1 MVSTIRGLL
10 KLLAEDE
17 ACFERLCVVLR
28 VARARGEPPRASFTA
43 LSRACHG
50 KLEVLLGR
58 LRKVDLLR
66 LLGAVTGDDGL
77 TYTLVDA
84 ARQSR
89 ARLLRRTVRVF
100 RDGRLGR
107 GFVVVGAAASGHEL
121 ARPAGSRGRQGHGG
135 ASYRA
140 QFLVDAAFSE
150 SDARQPLRPY
160 QREAIDAVLRDLD
173 AREPKL
179 LHLATGG
186 GKTRVANDA
195 VALFLERNRGTGPV
209 LWVTKDWS
217 LLTQAAVDASRRHQ
231 GVRLARL
238 GGNGQ
243 PLHPLPSVEPA
254 ATDRAEVDIVYST
267 VQTMERRLDAE
278 ILHALRPSLLVWDEC
293 HWGEGG
299 STGEL
304 LTVCRALGIPVLG
317 LTATPRPIGRS
328 RYRIAYSKSFFE
340 LVELG
345 YLARP
350 LVEEAVRTGVRWT
363 PRFSGPFR
371 TITAGSLR
379 QLAISQRRNKV
390 IVDHYT
396 QHQARYGKTIVFACD
411 VAHANALATAFAR
424 RGHAVRALHSEARS
438 EDNQEALRR
447 FRSGEIEVLVN
458 VEMLT
463 HGIDV
468 PDTRSVFL
476 CRPTES
482 DILFAQMIG
491 RGSRRHEPSG
501 KDSFHVVEFTDNV
514 RAHGELLQS
523 AQRYFQGTAARG
535 PRQTALERRP
545 RRHSFDPRGLPT
557 WIPDL
562 PSLPES
568 VRGLWYRQGQT
579 FGLEFELTAKS
590 GRVPVLNEAWRE
602 KAAQILE
609 ALADALPG
617 RVAEAPIEGYAGVG
631 STLSKDVRVW
641 NVEFDSSAGWEVT
654 SPVLADAEGFLE
666 VDAACAALAEI
677 ARELGLKVN
686 HNTGTHVHLG
696 WLGEGEGAAEVR
708 RALRLARLFEPG
720 LASLVS
726 PSRVAAFARGSYRLD
741 YPNPY
746 CRPLA
751 EVFPQTVLDR
761 APSLATIRAL
771 ANGEDARYVTFNV
784 RPLDHQQ
791 TVEVR
796 MHNGT
801 LEARKILLWLS
812 LWAQIL
818 WAATHRERITKVP
831 DVAVLVPNEDIVA
844 LARRWLPDSG
854 QPQQRRLLERLAERR
869 DEIVATWRRH
879 PTLAPWT
886 AHAASWQTP

>member
-10 KLLAEDE
+10 KLLATDE
-17 ACFERLCVVLR
+17 PCFDRLCGLLR
-28 VARARGEPPRASFTA
+28 VTRVRGEAPSASFTA
-43 LSRACHG
+43 LGRACQG
-50 KLEVLLGR
+50 KIEVLLGR
-58 LRKVDLLR
+58 LRKIDLLR
-66 LLGAVTGDDGL
+66 LLRSVEGDDGR
-77 TYTLVDA
+77 TYALVDA
-84 ARQSR
+84 HQQPRS
-89 ARLLRRTVRVF
+89 RLLRRTVRVF
-100 RDGRLGR
+100 RDGLLGR
-107 GFVVVGAAASGHEL
+107 GFVAIGGQASENEGVAALPRTS
-121 ARPAGSRGRQGHGG
+121 AGRHGHGS
-135 ASYRA
+135 APYRA
-140 QFLVDAAFSE
+140 QFLSEALFSRA
-150 SDARQPLRPY
+150 SADQPLRPY
-160 QREAIDAVLRDLD
+160 QREAIDAVLRGLD

-186 GKTRVANDA
+186 GKTRVANDV
-195 VALFLERNRGTGPV
+195 VARFREQNREDGPV

-217 LLTQAAVDASRRHQ
+217 LLVQAALDASGRHE
-231 GVRLARL
+231 GIRLARL

-243 PLHPLPSVEPA
+243 PLHPLPLLEQTEPG
-254 ATDRAEVDIVYST
+254 EVDIVYST
-267 VQTMERRLDAE
+267 VQTIERRLAGGVLE
-278 ILHALRPSLLVWDEC
+278 RVRPSLVVWDEC
-293 HWGEGG
+293 HWGEHG
-299 STGEL
+299 SAGEL
-304 LTVCRALGIPVLG
+304 LTVCRASGVPVLG
-317 LTATPRPIGRS
+317 LTATPRALAQS

-350 LVEEAVRTGVRWT
+350 IVKEAVRTGVSWT
-363 PRFSGPFR
+363 PTFSGAFR

-379 QLAISQRRNKV
+379 KLSTSKRRNKV
-390 IVDHYT
+390 IVEHYT
-396 QHQARYGKTIVFACD
+396 EHQERYGKTIVFACD
-411 VAHANALATAFAR
+411 VAHANALALSFAR
-424 RGHAVRALHSEARS
+424 KGHAVRALHSEART

-447 FRSGEIEVLVN
+447 FRTGEIKVLVN

-468 PDTRSVFL
+468 PDARSVFL

-491 RGSRRHEPSG
+491 RGSRRHEASG

-523 AQRYFQGTAARG
+523 AQRYFEGTAASGR
-535 PRQTALERRP
+535 RESALERRP

-557 WIPDL
+557 WIPDREGI
-562 PSLPES
+562 PES

-579 FGLEFELTAKS
+579 FGLEFELTAKN
-590 GRVPVLNEAWRE
+590 GRIPRIGEAWRATAE
-602 KAAQILE
+602 RVLE
-609 ALADALPG
+609 ALEEALPG
-617 RVAEAPIEGYAGVG
+617 RVAEEPIEGYAGVG
-631 STLSKDVRVW
+631 STLTKDVRVW

-654 SPVLADAEGFLE
+654 SPVLQDAEGFFE
-666 VDAACAALAEI
+666 VDAACAVLSAVAG
-677 ARELGLKVN
+677 ELGLKVN

-696 WLGEGEGAAEVR
+696 WLGEGAAEVR
-708 RALRLARLFEPG
+708 RALKLARLFEPA

-726 PSRVAAFARGSYRLD
+726 PSRVAAFSRGEYRLD

-751 EVFPQTVLDR
+751 EVFSESVLAR
-761 APSLATIRAL
+761 TPSLSTIRAL
-771 ANGEDARYVTFNV
+771 ANAEDARYVTFNV

-818 WAATHRERITKVP
+818 WAAEHRERITKVA
-831 DVAVLVPNEDIVA
+831 DVSVLAPTEDIVA

-854 QPQQRRLLERLAERR
+854 QPQQRRLLQRLAERR

-886 AHAASWQTP
+886 AHAAAWQAP